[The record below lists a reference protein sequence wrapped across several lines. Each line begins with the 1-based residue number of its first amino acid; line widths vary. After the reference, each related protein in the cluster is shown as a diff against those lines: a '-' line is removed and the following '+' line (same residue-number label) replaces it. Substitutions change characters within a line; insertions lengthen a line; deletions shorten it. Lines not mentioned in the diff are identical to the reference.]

1 MEDQYNNNERQNY
14 DSGSTGQSSSSTGSG
29 SSVTGTAARMK
40 EQAAE
45 KAGQVKEKLSEFSK
59 KAGEQMDVQREKA
72 ASSFSSTATALHER
86 GDQVASAASSA
97 AHATADKIQ
106 AAADYIRKNDFRA
119 MAEDVS
125 GVVRRYPGQ
134 ALAAAVVVGF
144 LAGRALWH
152 RD

>member
-1 MEDQYNNNERQNY
+1 MDDQLNHEARQGSY
-14 DSGSTGQSSSSTGSG
+14 DTGSG
-29 SSVTGTAARMK
+29 RDSSVAGTAARMK

-72 ASSFSSTATALHER
+72 ASGFSSTAAALHER
-86 GDQVASAASSA
+86 GDQVASA

-106 AAADYIRKNDFRA
+106 AAADYIRENDFRA
-119 MAEDVS
+119 MVEDVS

-144 LAGRALWH
+144 LAGRALWS

>member
-1 MEDQYNNNERQNY
+1 MDDQLNHEARQDSY
-14 DSGSTGQSSSSTGSG
+14 DARTGRDI
-29 SSVTGTAARMK
+29 SVAGTAARMK

-59 KAGEQMDVQREKA
+59 KAAEQMGAQREKA
-72 ASSFSSTATALHER
+72 ASGFSSTAAALHER
-86 GDQVASAASSA
+86 GDQVASA

-106 AAADYIRKNDFRA
+106 AAADYIRENDFRA

-125 GVVRRYPGQ
+125 SVVRRYPGQ
-134 ALAAAVVVGF
+134 ALAAAAVVGF
-144 LAGRALWH
+144 LAGRALWR

>member
-1 MEDQYNNNERQNY
+1 MEDQFNNETRQNY
-14 DSGSTGQSSSSTGSG
+14 DSSG
-29 SSVTGTAARMK
+29 SSPSSSGGSSVAGTAARMK
-40 EQAAE
+40 EQATE

-59 KAGEQMDVQREKA
+59 KAGEQIDAQREKA
-72 ASSFSSTATALHER
+72 ASGFSGTAAALHER
-86 GDQVASAASSA
+86 GDQVAYATSNA

-106 AAADYIRKNDFRA
+106 AAADYIRENDFHA

-134 ALAAAVVVGF
+134 ALAAAVVIGF
-144 LAGRALWH
+144 LAGRALWN

>member
-1 MEDQYNNNERQNY
+1 MEDQFNNDTRQNY
-14 DSGSTGQSSSSTGSG
+14 DSSGSGYDSSTSSG
-29 SSVTGTAARMK
+29 ESSATGTATKMK
-40 EQAAE
+40 EQAVE

-72 ASSFSSTATALHER
+72 ASGFSSTATALHER
-86 GDQVASAASSA
+86 GDQIASAASSA

-106 AAADYIRKNDFRA
+106 AAADYIRENDFHA

-144 LAGRALWH
+144 LAGRALWN

>member
-1 MEDQYNNNERQNY
+1 MDDQLNHEARQGSY
-14 DSGSTGQSSSSTGSG
+14 DTGSG
-29 SSVTGTAARMK
+29 RDSSVAGTAARMK

-59 KAGEQMDVQREKA
+59 KAGEQMDAQREK
-72 ASSFSSTATALHER
+72 
-86 GDQVASAASSA
+86 ASSA

-106 AAADYIRKNDFRA
+106 AAADYIRENDFRA

-144 LAGRALWH
+144 LAGRALWS

>member
-1 MEDQYNNNERQNY
+1 LAGAERLLARAVIKSRRADMDDQLNHEARQGSY
-14 DSGSTGQSSSSTGSG
+14 DTGSG
-29 SSVTGTAARMK
+29 RDSSVAGTAARMK

-59 KAGEQMDVQREKA
+59 KAGEQMDAQSEK
-72 ASSFSSTATALHER
+72 
-86 GDQVASAASSA
+86 ASSA

-106 AAADYIRKNDFRA
+106 AAADYIRENDFRA

-144 LAGRALWH
+144 LAGRALWS

>member
-1 MEDQYNNNERQNY
+1 MEDQFNNEPRQNY
-14 DSGSTGQSSSSTGSG
+14 DSSGGYDSSASSGG
-29 SSVTGTAARMK
+29 SSATGTAAKMK
-40 EQAAE
+40 EEAVE
-45 KAGQVKEKLSEFSK
+45 KVGQVKEKLSEFSK

-72 ASSFSSTATALHER
+72 ASDFSSTATALHER
-86 GDQVASAASSA
+86 GDKVAHAASNA

-106 AAADYIRKNDFRA
+106 AAADYIREHDFHA

-144 LAGRALWH
+144 LAGRALWN

>member
-1 MEDQYNNNERQNY
+1 MEDQFNNETRQGSSGGSGY
-14 DSGSTGQSSSSTGSG
+14 DSSTSSG
-29 SSVTGTAARMK
+29 SSSAAGTAARMK
-40 EQAAE
+40 EQAVE
-45 KAGQVKEKLSEFSK
+45 KVGQVKEKLSEFSK
-59 KAGEQMDVQREKA
+59 KAVDQVDAQREKT
-72 ASSFSSTATALHER
+72 ASGFSSTAAALHES
-86 GDQVASAASSA
+86 GDKVASAASSA

-106 AAADYIRKNDFRA
+106 AAADYIRENDFRA

-144 LAGRALWH
+144 LAGRALWN